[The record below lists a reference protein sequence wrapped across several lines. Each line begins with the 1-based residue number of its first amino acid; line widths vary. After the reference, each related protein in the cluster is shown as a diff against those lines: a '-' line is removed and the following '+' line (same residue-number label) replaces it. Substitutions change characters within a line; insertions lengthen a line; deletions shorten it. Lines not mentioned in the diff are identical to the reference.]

1 MKEKGQFECWYT
13 ATDGYN
19 KFIIPRYKYRLRIA
33 IATAIG
39 TRMLVFAKPPM
50 SNYAFFNLKGIP
62 TQ

>member
-1 MKEKGQFECWYT
+1 MLIYT

-33 IATAIG
+33 IATVIG
-39 TRMLVFAKPPM
+39 TRMLVFAKPLM